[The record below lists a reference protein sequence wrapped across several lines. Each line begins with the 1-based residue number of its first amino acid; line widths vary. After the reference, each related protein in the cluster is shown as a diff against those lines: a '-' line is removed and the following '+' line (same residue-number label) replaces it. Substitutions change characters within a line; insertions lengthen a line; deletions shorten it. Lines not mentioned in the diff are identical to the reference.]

1 MIKKGNKIEAIKIYR
16 ELNNV
21 GLAEA
26 IGAWSFWKPRKLCL
40 RLMQEQGNIR
50 MTSLGN
56 NFHQKRISKLEKLLG
71 H

>member
-26 IGAWSFWKPRKLCL
+26 IGAWSFWKGS
-40 RLMQEQGNIR
+40 QE
-50 MTSLGN
+50 
-56 NFHQKRISKLEKLLG
+56 NFVCV
-71 H
+71 